1 MRRTGRWFA
10 VALGCLVAV
19 SACTEAPTPLEPDG
33 PSFNKGQEKKKPPPP
48 PPAGDIVGFGELVFG
63 DMNLSVNRNQSCQT
77 CHEPT
82 EGFAAPLRSVRTRG
96 SVVEGSIAG
105 AFGDRKPPSAA
116 YASFSPNF
124 SGGTKASGGNFWD
137 GRATGD
143 SLGSAIADQA
153 LGPFLNPV
161 EQALPHEAC
170 VVYRVVSNGGRYDGD
185 RSYAAVF
192 PGDPVQL
199 DWFVSD
205 IETRCGD
212 LNSAGPFLAAGADAA
227 AVRRAYENIA
237 LALAAFQ
244 GSGLVNPF
252 SSRFDLN
259 LRTARQLEGE
269 KLFGSKGKCQQC
281 HDNKGDRPLF
291 TDFEFHNLGVPKNPD
306 NPVIDFADPGSF
318 DPGLGGFTGNARHM
332 GKFRTPTTRNV
343 GLGENRT
350 FMHNGALVNL
360 TQVVDF
366 YNTRDVLPVC
376 TSPEVLADPNQW
388 GSVEFGGAGCWPAPE
403 FGQNLDTKN
412 MGKLGLTTEEVELI
426 VEYLEA
432 MSDGW
437 QPGG

>member
-1 MRRTGRWFA
+1 MRFPGRWMA
-10 VALGCLVAV
+10 AALGCLVAV
-19 SACTEAPTPLEPDG
+19 SACTDVPTALAPPQADL
-33 PSFNKGQEKKKPPPP
+33 NRGQDKKNPPPP
-48 PPAGDIVGFGELVFG
+48 PAAGDIVGFGELVFG
-63 DMNLSVNRNQSCQT
+63 DRDLSVNRNQSCQT
-77 CHEPT
+77 CHEPS
-82 EGFAAPLRSVRTRG
+82 EGFAAPLETVTTRG
-96 SVVEGSIAG
+96 SVVEGSITG

-124 SGGTKASGGNFWD
+124 SGGNKASGGNFWD

-143 SLGSAIADQA
+143 TLGSAIADQA

-170 VVYRVVSNGGRYDGD
+170 VVYRVVTNTGRYNGG

-192 PGDPVQL
+192 PDDPVNL

-205 IETRCGD
+205 NESQCGSLD
-212 LNSAGPFLAAGADAA
+212 SAGPFLTAGADAA
-227 AVRRAYENIA
+227 AVGRAYRNIA

-244 GSGLVNPF
+244 GSDRVNPF
-252 SSRFDLN
+252 SSRFDLGQM
-259 LRTARQLEGE
+259 TAREQEGE

-291 TDFEFHNLGVPKNPD
+291 TDFEFHNLGVPKNPH
-306 NPVIDFADPGSF
+306 NPVIVFDDPSSF
-318 DPGLGGFTGNARHM
+318 DPGLGGFTEQARHL

-343 GLGENRT
+343 GLGKNRT
-350 FMHNGALVNL
+350 YMHNGALVSL

-376 TSPEVLADPNQW
+376 TDAAVLADPTRW
-388 GSVEFGGAGCWPAPE
+388 GSTAFGGAGCWPPPE

-412 MGKLGLTTEEVELI
+412 MGKLGLTREEVILI

-432 MSDGW
+432 MSDG
-437 QPGG
+437 